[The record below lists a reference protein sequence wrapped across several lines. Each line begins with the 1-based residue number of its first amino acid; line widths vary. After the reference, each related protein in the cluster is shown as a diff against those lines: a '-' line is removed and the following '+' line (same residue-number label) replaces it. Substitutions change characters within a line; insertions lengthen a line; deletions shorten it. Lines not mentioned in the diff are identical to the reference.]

1 MDDAVKSWNLIGY
14 ARVSTD
20 DQNLDLQLNALRNAG
35 VPEKQI
41 MREHMSGVKRNR
53 PQLDHALK
61 IMREGDVLVVW
72 KLDRLGRSLKDL
84 VELAELLEAKNI
96 QLRSLTEG
104 VDTTTA
110 LGKFFYHIMAALA
123 QFERDLISE
132 RTVAGL
138 QAAKLRGTWKA
149 RKPTIDR
156 DQWNHALELL
166 KDQPNLSPY
175 KLAPLVQRNAETGKR
190 PTKSTLHN
198 YMDLLRDEA
207 VYPWGDEHG

>member
-1 MDDAVKSWNLIGY
+1 
-14 ARVSTD
+14 
-20 DQNLDLQLNALRNAG
+20 

-61 IMREGDVLVVW
+61 GLREGDVLVVW

-84 VELAELLEAKNI
+84 VELAEYLEANKI

-138 QAAKLRGTWKA
+138 EAAKLRGTWKA

-156 DQWNHALELL
+156 AQWAHALEILA
-166 KDQPNLSPY
+166 DNPHLSPY
-175 KLAPLVQRNAETGKR
+175 KLAPIVQTNAVTGKR

-198 YMDLLRDEA
+198 YMDLLREGA
-207 VYPWGDEHG
+207 VYPWGDEHD